1 MFICVNEGFFFL
13 YFSGSLF
20 TNSNWFAFEDDRV
33 SHERAAGSLASP
45 SPNIEET
52 GVTNGGGHDQVTV
65 GEDDLDDTA
74 TSAAVPVSKSEDSD
88 VGKLPNDSVET
99 GSCTTEKPPTWVE
112 WRERPDSSNPSS
124 ADEPVS
130 IPNGELQD
138 QGGNGDVDVP
148 EPSPSSSNTE
158 DANITTTGELSKSI
172 DENPSLKPS
181 EPSESGS
188 PEPAESGTP
197 SEPAESSTP
206 SEPAE
211 SGIPSN
217 PLESGSPSEPS
228 ESVDGNHPSSDPA
241 ATEVVKTVAEAEGT
255 PEVTKDD
262 KDVVNEE
269 EN

>member
-1 MFICVNEGFFFL
+1 MFICVSEGFFYL

-45 SPNIEET
+45 SPNTEVT
-52 GVTNGGGHDQVTV
+52 SVTNGGGHDQVTV

-112 WRERPDSSNPSS
+112 WRESPDPSNPSS